1 MVARII
7 LYCFTFLLIPLATGA
22 RDIDTSSEL
31 KNLVSIFKGFDNISY
46 DYIMDGTFPGG
57 EKDHIKGNIYIDTQ
71 NKLYYNNCDAFL
83 MLYSAN
89 WYYKADHRK
98 KLLTLIKLDKVKNKK
113 QLIATENG
121 LFRNSAVS
129 KFLDSVVMKKAKTKY
144 INLENGLLHIILG
157 FPKTEAVQKMDII
170 FDKKDSMLVSYSMS
184 VIYPLPKTQKG
195 LEVIETSIKCTDFKN
210 KPEKN
215 KYEESNYFSYD
226 DKKLEVKKYK
236 NYKLSCK
243 T

>member
-1 MVARII
+1 
-7 LYCFTFLLIPLATGA
+7 
-22 RDIDTSSEL
+22 
-31 KNLVSIFKGFDNISY
+31 
-46 DYIMDGTFPGG
+46 
-57 EKDHIKGNIYIDTQ
+57 
-71 NKLYYNNCDAFL
+71 
-83 MLYSAN
+83 
-89 WYYKADHRK
+89 
-98 KLLTLIKLDKVKNKK
+98 
-113 QLIATENG
+113 
-121 LFRNSAVS
+121 
-129 KFLDSVVMKKAKTKY
+129 MKKAKTKY

-170 FDKKDSMLVSYSMS
+170 FNKKDSMLVSYSMS